1 MWFVDECFPR
11 ITPMCGKSCLRLDNL
26 RRRGEITC
34 LNLHNSSTKSRLWIL
49 LKPDLASRKAAMP
62 PSLSWK
68 FTEKE
73 FTGQVKDLKLFV
85 KCIQAITLNHSPLL
99 CGIAS
104 LREISMSDFRILF
117 SFS

>member
-1 MWFVDECFPR
+1 MLDDEKKR
-11 ITPMCGKSCLRLDNL
+11 LYIAVMIGKTAARVKE
-26 RRRGEITC
+26 RA
-34 LNLHNSSTKSRLWIL
+34 

-73 FTGQVKDLKLFV
+73 FTEQVKDVKLFV

-99 CGIAS
+99 CAFAS
-104 LREISMSDFRILF
+104 LREISMSEFRRK
-117 SFS
+117 